1 MLGANDIK
9 DYSTDLK
16 DLQEASKE
24 ASSVE
29 SLDDCSTNNLSEGT
43 PEMDSIDNNRNDLS
57 FDDETDNQTVIE
69 YIPLKSRM
77 KLTTSKSVESGT
89 ESIGTDS
96 GTFTCSSL
104 DGSFSSNSSLMRQT
118 STETKK
124 SFVESDRDT
133 EYVFFLFFFFIF
145 SLLKQIKFSNSFPL
159 YFQANIYFF
168 KVNNRNFRK
177 RCEICLNKNTR
188 TTSTMSFRCS
198 YC

>member
-29 SLDDCSTNNLSEGT
+29 SLDDSSTNNVSEGT
-43 PEMDSIDNNRNDLS
+43 HETDSIDNHRNDLS

-77 KLTTSKSVESGT
+77 TLTTSKSVESGT
-89 ESIGTDS
+89 ESTGTDS
-96 GTFTCSSL
+96 GAFTCSSL
-104 DGSFSSNSSLMRQT
+104 DGSFSSNSSLIRQT
-118 STETKK
+118 SAETKK

-133 EYVFFLFFFFIF
+133 EYVYFFIF
-145 SLLKQIKFSNSFPL
+145 SLAQTIILASVYHYNYYRSFRDRRAIARAHA
-159 YFQANIYFF
+159 FTRAKAF
-168 KVNNRNFRK
+168 KSVINFTRKSNFRLH
-177 RCEICLNKNTR
+177 IF
-188 TTSTMSFRCS
+188 TT
-198 YC
+198 

>member
-96 GTFTCSSL
+96 GTFTCSSF

-133 EYVFFLFFFFIF
+133 EYVFFFFFFFFFFLFF
-145 SLLKQIKFSNSFPL
+145 SL
-159 YFQANIYFF
+159 
-168 KVNNRNFRK
+168 
-177 RCEICLNKNTR
+177 
-188 TTSTMSFRCS
+188 
-198 YC
+198 

>member
-1 MLGANDIK
+1 MLGTNDIK

-29 SLDDCSTNNLSEGT
+29 SLDDSSTNNASEGT
-43 PEMDSIDNNRNDLS
+43 PETDSIDNHRSNLS
-57 FDDETDNQTVIE
+57 FDDDTDNQTVIE

-96 GTFTCSSL
+96 GAFTCSSL
-104 DGSFSSNSSLMRQT
+104 DGSFSSNSSLIRQT
-118 STETKK
+118 SAETKK

-133 EYVFFLFFFFIF
+133 EYVFVLFFHI
-145 SLLKQIKFSNSFPL
+145 
-159 YFQANIYFF
+159 
-168 KVNNRNFRK
+168 
-177 RCEICLNKNTR
+177 
-188 TTSTMSFRCS
+188 
-198 YC
+198 